1 MDKNKLIEILNKHI
15 KTKAEKIVFYME
27 RIQNIKFTKLRDSV
41 YFLNGN
47 ILEEDLE
54 NHIYVASIKGG
65 MFNSNYAYV
74 VMQLENDELSVAIYA
89 VEGLI
94 NQHTSENV
102 LEKLLYTLKD
112 QYEKEK

>member
-1 MDKNKLIEILNKHI
+1 MKG
-15 KTKAEKIVFYME
+15 KIFRGLVIIP
-27 RIQNIKFTKLRDSV
+27 RLGRPLK
-41 YFLNGN
+41 
-47 ILEEDLE
+47 
-54 NHIYVASIKGG
+54 
-65 MFNSNYAYV
+65 SNYAYV